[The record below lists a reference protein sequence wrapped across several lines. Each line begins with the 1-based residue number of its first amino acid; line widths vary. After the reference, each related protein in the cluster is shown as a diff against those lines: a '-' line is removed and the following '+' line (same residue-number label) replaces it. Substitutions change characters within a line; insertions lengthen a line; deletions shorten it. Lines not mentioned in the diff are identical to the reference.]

1 MQSTKFI
8 SSDGIEL
15 SNEMKMLTASAFI
28 QLTFG
33 LKKHQLNWFEQIN
46 IVHKPYRYQNSEL
59 LFHGD
64 TNPIT
69 KQINMVW
76 PVILKGFE
84 IHNDALNLS
93 IHELAHVLVME
104 NSKASYFTPYF
115 SYRKWKKWKMLASN
129 EIQHIKNGRNN
140 FFRTYASTNV
150 MEFFAV
156 STEAFFEQ
164 SVAYSRKHPRL
175 FEAHSLLL
183 NQDPRNS
190 NVPRLTFRL
199 F

>member
-1 MQSTKFI
+1 
-8 SSDGIEL
+8 
-15 SNEMKMLTASAFI
+15 MKMLTASAFV

-33 LKKHQLNWFEQIN
+33 LKKYRLNWFKYIN
-46 IVHKPYRYQNSEL
+46 IVHKPYHYKNSEL

-76 PVILKGFE
+76 PVVLKGFE

-93 IHELAHVLVME
+93 IHELSHGLVIE
-104 NSKASYFTPYF
+104 NSKASFFTPYF
-115 SYRKWKKWKMLASN
+115 SYRKWRKWKVLASN
-129 EIQHIKNGRNN
+129 EIQDLKAGRNS
-140 FFRTYASTNV
+140 FFRAYGSKSL

-164 SVAYSRKHPRL
+164 PRAFGNNYPKL
-175 FEAHSLLL
+175 YKAHCRLL
-183 NQDPRNS
+183 NQDPRYS
-190 NVPRLTFRL
+190 TAPKLKYKVI
-199 F
+199 

>member
-1 MQSTKFI
+1 
-8 SSDGIEL
+8 
-15 SNEMKMLTASAFI
+15 MKILTASAFI

-33 LKKHQLNWFEQIN
+33 LKKHQLNWFRQIN
-46 IVHKPYRYQNSEL
+46 IVHKPYHYKSSDQ
-59 LFHGD
+59 LFYGD

-104 NSKASYFTPYF
+104 NSKASYFAPYF
-115 SYRKWKKWKMLASN
+115 SYRKWKKWKELASY
-129 EIQHIKNGRNN
+129 EIEEIKSGSNN
-140 FFRTYASTNV
+140 FFRAYAGSNI

-156 STEAFFEQ
+156 STETFFEQ
-164 SVAYSRKHPRL
+164 SVAYSMKHPRL

-190 NVPRLTFRL
+190 NVPKLTYRL